1 MRSRPESRVRRIR
14 AAGPRLVADA
24 EAFLNGDYLDHLRGQ
39 GDGATGW
46 AWLNRSAHGDLESL
60 ARVPGSIISHIAQ
73 LGEWTNDEWFTA
85 EQIIV
90 SEVLDLVNED
100 PSALARL
107 QKAVLIPLELRLIQ
121 VDLSRGLTPIELV
134 RSTRAALGSSIA

>member
-1 MRSRPESRVRRIR
+1 VWSRPEGRVRRIR

-24 EAFLNGDYLDHLRGQ
+24 EAFLNGNYLDHLRGQ
-39 GDGATGW
+39 GDGASGW
-46 AWLNRSAHGDLESL
+46 AWLNRLAHGDLESI

-73 LGEWTNDEWFTA
+73 LGEWTNDEWLTA

-90 SEVLDLVNED
+90 SEVLDLVSGD
-100 PSALARL
+100 ASALARL
-107 QKAVLIPLELRLIQ
+107 QKGVLVPLELRLIQ

-134 RSTRAALGSSIA
+134 QSTRAALHSSIA